1 MGLKRNP
8 SSRLRSL
15 FSAHSVISV
24 NSVLTSPFAAS
35 RSQIRKKPLSFA
47 TLLLCSTTL
56 AITSQAQ
63 EKTPPMPM
71 NQQMQHH
78 HGDVPLVKPEYP
90 RMGRAQENATAP
102 LVTLEQVE
110 KMASETNP
118 TLRQAEAEIRGA
130 KARHQQVGLYPNP
143 SVGYTGDEIRGG
155 SVGGGKQGFFVQQ
168 TIVTAGKLG
177 KSREVSGAESK
188 LAEIE
193 AQEQQ
198 TRVTTAVKMAFLRV
212 LAAQEWL
219 EARRDL
225 AKIAQ
230 DGAQTQ
236 RELMNTGQADE
247 SEVLEAEVDAQ
258 RMRMAARMQENTL
271 REEWRSLA
279 AIIGQPT
286 LPLSTVTG
294 DLERGW
300 PELNEE
306 EAVETIA
313 KQSPAVQIAE
323 TATGRA
329 RAVLARAQRE
339 PIPDI
344 LLRGGIEYNHETLGS
359 VPWAKGWEGI
369 AEASVEIPIFNRNQG
384 NIVVALADMDRA
396 EQEKIRVALTLRE
409 RAATVV
415 DEYSNAKLMAVEYRD
430 EILPHAK
437 KAYSLLVDKY
447 GRMLASYPRVLEA
460 QRKLFE
466 LQIEYIA
473 ALEGVWTNGLALQGY
488 LLTDGLEA
496 PARPGEVDRP
506 IRETNVPMPERSM
519 SPGEGIPRP

>member
-1 MGLKRNP
+1 MGFGFRV
-8 SSRLRSL
+8 
-15 FSAHSVISV
+15 ATVVILESMIFIAGG
-24 NSVLTSPFAAS
+24 T
-35 RSQIRKKPLSFA
+35 
-47 TLLLCSTTL
+47 
-56 AITSQAQ
+56 AQ
-63 EKTPPMPM
+63 EKPAGQEVKAPPGMSM
-71 NQQMQHH
+71 QEQMHH
-78 HGDVPLVKPEYP
+78 HGDIPLVKPEYP
-90 RMGRAQENATAP
+90 QMGRAQASAGGQVVP
-102 LVTLEQVE
+102 LEQVE
-110 KMASETNP
+110 AMARETNP
-118 TLRQAEAEIRGA
+118 TLRQAEVEIRAA
-130 KARHQQVGLYPNP
+130 KARQQQVGLYPNP
-143 SVGYTGDEIRGG
+143 SLGYTGDEIRGG

-168 TIVTAGKLG
+168 TIVTGGKLG
-177 KSREVSGAESK
+177 KSREVYGHEAK

-193 AQEQQ
+193 AQEQR
-198 TRVTTAVKMAFLRV
+198 TRVETAVKMAFLRV

-225 AKIAQ
+225 AKISQ
-230 DGAQTQ
+230 DAAQTQ
-236 RELMNTGQADE
+236 RELKNTGQADE
-247 SEVLEAEVDAQ
+247 SEVLEAEVEAQ

-279 AIIGQPT
+279 AVVGQPA
-286 LPLSTVTG
+286 LPLATVAG

-306 EAVETIA
+306 EAVENIA
-313 KQSPAVQIAE
+313 KLSPAVRIAE
-323 TATGRA
+323 TAAGRA
-329 RAVLARAQRE
+329 QATLVRAQRE
-339 PIPDI
+339 PVPDI
-344 LLRGGIEYNHETLGS
+344 QVRAGMEYNHETLGS
-359 VPWAKGWEGI
+359 VPYAKGWEGL
-369 AEASVEIPIFNRNQG
+369 AEASVQIPLFNRSQG
-384 NIVVALADMDRA
+384 NIAAARADTERA

-437 KAYSLLVDKY
+437 RAYGLLVDKY
-447 GRMLASYPRVLEA
+447 GQMLASYPRVLDA
-460 QRKLFE
+460 QRKLYE

-519 SPGEGIPRP
+519 SPGEAMPRP

>member
-1 MGLKRNP
+1 MRLALK
-8 SSRLRSL
+8 SGAGILIGMVML
-15 FSAHSVISV
+15 GSVG
-24 NSVLTSPFAAS
+24 
-35 RSQIRKKPLSFA
+35 R
-47 TLLLCSTTL
+47 
-56 AITSQAQ
+56 AQ
-63 EKTPPMPM
+63 EKPEQQGAKMPPGMSM
-71 NQQMQHH
+71 QEQMQHH

-90 RMGRAQENATAP
+90 QMGRAQERAGAQ
-102 LVTLEQVE
+102 VVSLEQVE
-110 KMASETNP
+110 KMAQETNP
-118 TLRQAEAEIRGA
+118 TLRQAEAEIRAA
-130 KARHQQVGLYPNP
+130 KARQQQAGLYPNP

-177 KSREVSGAESK
+177 KSREVFGKEAK

-193 AQEQQ
+193 AEEQRS
-198 TRVTTAVKMAFLRV
+198 RVETAVKMAFLRV

-219 EARRDL
+219 DARRDL

-230 DGAQTQ
+230 DAAQTQ

-247 SEVLEAEVDAQ
+247 TEVLAAEVEAQ

-279 AIIGQPT
+279 AVVGQPT
-286 LPLSTVTG
+286 LPLATVAG

-313 KQSPAVQIAE
+313 KQSPAVRIAE
-323 TATGRA
+323 TTAGRA
-329 RAVLARAQRE
+329 EAVLARAQRE

-344 LLRGGIEYNHETLGS
+344 LVRAGMEYNHETLGS

-369 AEASVEIPIFNRNQG
+369 AEASIEVPLFNRNQG
-384 NIVVALADMDRA
+384 NIAAARADIDRA
-396 EQEKIRVALTLRE
+396 QQEKTRVALTLRE

-415 DEYSNAKLMAVEYRD
+415 DEYANARLMAVEYRD
-430 EILPHAK
+430 GILPSSR
-437 KAYSLLVDKY
+437 KAYGLLVEKY
-447 GRMLASYPRVLEA
+447 GQMLASYPRVLEA
-460 QRKLFE
+460 QRKLYE
-466 LQIEYIA
+466 LQLEYIA

-506 IRETNVPMPERSM
+506 IRETNVPTPERSM
-519 SPGEGIPRP
+519 SPGEAMPRP

>member
-1 MGLKRNP
+1 MARKRKS
-8 SSRLRSL
+8 SSRLRSF
-15 FSAHSVISV
+15 FSVPPAT
-24 NSVLTSPFAAS
+24 SVLKSPSAAP
-35 RSQIRKKPLSFA
+35 RSQIRKKTLKLTA
-47 TLLLCSTTL
+47 LLLCSTTL
-56 AITSQAQ
+56 AITSRAQ
-63 EKTPPMPM
+63 EKTPPMPMPM

-90 RMGRAQENATAP
+90 RIGRSQENAAAP

-110 KMASETNP
+110 KMAAETNP
-118 TLRQAEAEIRGA
+118 TLRQAEAEIRAA
-130 KARHQQVGLYPNP
+130 KARQQQVGLYPNP

-230 DGAQTQ
+230 DAAQTQ

-279 AIIGQPT
+279 AVIGQPT
-286 LPLSTVTG
+286 LPLATVAG
-294 DLERGW
+294 DLETGW

-339 PIPDI
+339 PVPDI
-344 LLRGGIEYNHETLGS
+344 LLRGGLEYNHETLGS

-384 NIVVALADMDRA
+384 NIVAALADIDRT
-396 EQEKIRVALTLRE
+396 EQERIRVALTLRE

-466 LQIEYIA
+466 LQLEYIA

-519 SPGEGIPRP
+519 SPGEGLPRP